1 LARKGGA
8 RHLKRLSAPASWPIH
23 RKEYCWA
30 VKPIPGPHS
39 ISSCIPLLIV
49 LRDILSYA
57 KTAREAKI
65 ILAEGKVKVDGK
77 TKRDEKYP
85 ISLMDIVEI
94 PDAKSIFRVLP
105 LPGRGLNLVKVPM
118 EEASFK
124 LCRIEDEKIIKGG
137 NIQLNLHDGRNIL
150 IKINDSRNPV
160 QNIYETYDTLQVS
173 IPGQK
178 ILKHISFK
186 EGNYALITAG
196 RNIGAFGKIT
206 KIDEGT
212 ASRPRMVTVDSST
225 GAIQTVAEY
234 VFAVGE
240 GTPIIRLTGVS
251 E

>member
-1 LARKGGA
+1 MAKKGGA
-8 RHLKRLSAPASWPIH
+8 KHLKRLSAPASWPIH
-23 RKEYCWA
+23 RKEYYWV
-30 VKPIPGPHS
+30 VKPMPGPHP

-49 LRDILSYA
+49 LREILGYA

-77 TKRDEKYP
+77 IKRDEKYP

-124 LCRIEDEKIIKGG
+124 LCRIENERMVKGG
-137 NIQLNLHDGRNIL
+137 NVQLNLHDGRNIL
-150 IKINDSRNPV
+150 VKINDSRNPIE
-160 QNIYETYDTLQVS
+160 NIYETYDTLQVS
-173 IPGQK
+173 VPDQK

-206 KIDEGT
+206 QIGEAT

-225 GAIQTVAEY
+225 GAIQTVTEY

-240 GTPIIRLTGVS
+240 ETPIIRLTGVS
-251 E
+251 D